1 MNGLDIPPVWLLGFI
16 LVAWLIAYFT
26 PGLTLEL
33 PWQGIVALVLL
44 AIGLILTGLAVF
56 EMMRARTTLI
66 PRRNPSALVTSGIF
80 RLSRNPIYL
89 GDAFMLASAV
99 IWFQAVPGLLLIPGF
114 GWLIRRRFIDGE
126 EAGLRKEFGDEFER
140 WQKNTRRWL

>member
-1 MNGLDIPPVWLLGFI
+1 MNSLDLPPNWLLGFI
-16 LVAWLIAYFT
+16 VVAWLISYFA
-26 PGLTLEL
+26 PGMTLQL

-56 EMMRARTTLI
+56 EMTRAKTAAI
-66 PRRNPSALVTSGIF
+66 PRRNASALVTTGIF

-99 IWFQAVPGLLLIPGF
+99 IWFQAGPGLLLIPVF
-114 GWLIRRRFIDGE
+114 VWLIRRRFIDGE
-126 EAGLRKEFGDEFER
+126 ESGLCKEFGEDFER
-140 WQKNTRRWL
+140 WQKKTRRWL